1 MIGKDRCRC
10 GNLVP
15 QRAEFETYGGTCR
28 ACARERQE
36 ASARAKEQAEF
47 ERRKAFYLS
56 QHPFYA
62 YMEEQ

>member
-1 MIGKDRCRC
+1 MKDRCRC

-15 QRAEFETYGGTCR
+15 HKVEFKAYGGTCR

-36 ASARAKEQAEF
+36 KSTKAQEQAHLE
-47 ERRKAFYLS
+47 ELKARYLS

-62 YMEEQ
+62 YIP

>member
-1 MIGKDRCRC
+1 MNKDRCRC

-15 QRAEFETYGGTCR
+15 KGVEFKEFGGTCR

-36 ASARAKEQAEF
+36 KLDKAQAAAEF
-47 ERRKAFYLS
+47 ERLKALYLS

-62 YMEEQ
+62 NMP